1 MAGETQGAKVASG
14 KVVKYIGTADV
25 REIDAAGWK
34 NAGIEHGKVVW
45 DSKNKHSVPVADL
58 SKDALAYLEN
68 DDDGF
73 VVVDADVDK

>member
-1 MAGETQGAKVASG
+1 MAEGAAPAKLASG

-25 REIDAAGWK
+25 REIDSAAWK
-34 NAGIEHGKVVW
+34 NVGVEQGKVVW
-45 DSKNKHSVPVADL
+45 DSRNKHSVPVADL